1 MKVKLYRTQW
11 IELGLDEDSN
21 YRIALACFYLGFGFE
36 ETRRLVKHPLGLNH
50 PDVKDAMD
58 IAVFSGLDPSKDS
71 ITSA

>member
-11 IELGLDEDSN
+11 IELGLDEGSN

-36 ETRRLVKHPLGLNH
+36 ETRRLVKLGLDH